1 MRKILYKIVLVQWL
15 DMNVVFCWLG
25 IVIDATFDH
34 HLTHFWRKQMKFVEQ
49 LGTAVIRDPDPQN
62 DLQFLR
68 IQTRKFEILL
78 AIGMYGMRTLI
89 F

>member
-1 MRKILYKIVLVQWL
+1 MDFISF
-15 DMNVVFCWLG
+15 VFSLLIPG
-25 IVIDATFDH
+25 TVIDTTFDH
-34 HLTHFWRKQMKFVEQ
+34 HVTHFWRKQMKYVEH

-78 AIGMYGMRTLI
+78 SIGMRVVV
-89 F
+89 